1 MLNVYSRFLSLQ
13 GESSFQGKP
22 CFFIRLAGCSLK
34 CRYCDSVDACNSSGT
49 PLSFNDIIDSAI
61 ESKVPIVELTGGE
74 PLVQDNSIDLLSK
87 LADSF
92 PSVLLE
98 TNGALP
104 VQDVDSRV
112 HVVIDV
118 KCPDSGMGDS
128 FFLDNL
134 TMLEGRPHELK
145 FVISSKR
152 DFDWA
157 CGFVSENG
165 LWNRELIV
173 SPSYGV
179 VSLRSLTQWVLGGPF
194 SFRVQT
200 QLHKSIWPEGEKEK

>member
-1 MLNVYSRFLSLQ
+1 MLNVYSLFLSLQ

-22 CFFIRLAGCSLK
+22 CFFIRLAGCSLN
-34 CRYCDSVDACNSSGT
+34 CHYCDSLDACNSSGI
-49 PLSFNDIIDSAI
+49 PMSFDAIIDKAI
-61 ESKVPIVELTGGE
+61 ESKVSIIELTGGE
-74 PLVQDNSIDLLSK
+74 PLIQNNSLYLLSK

-104 VQDVDSRV
+104 VEEVDSRV
-112 HVVIDV
+112 HIVTDV

-128 FFLDNL
+128 FLLDNL
-134 TMLEGRPHELK
+134 SKLEGRPHELK

-173 SPSYGV
+173 SPSFGV
-179 VSLRSLTQWVLGGPF
+179 ISLRSLSHWVLSGPF